1 MRPLSIARLNPK
13 SAALGPGCRAIIWTH
28 GCSRQCPGCIAREM
42 NESPPEGSYSPEMLY
57 QWVKSCSGITGITI
71 SGGEPFEQDPEA
83 LCTFLK
89 MVREDPR
96 RLSILC
102 YTGCEL
108 ATLQKKKSARAILEC
123 IDVLIDGAYL
133 QERNTGLALRGSDNQ
148 RIHVLNKNF
157 QEEYR
162 RLETSYQRKIEIAL
176 SRDFK
181 LELTGIPPKDFLQNL
196 AKKLDQHGYIFSM
209 NNHLTGIHPSGVDHE
224 RS

>member
-1 MRPLSIARLNPK
+1 M
-13 SAALGPGCRAIIWTH
+13 
-28 GCSRQCPGCIAREM
+28 
-42 NESPPEGSYSPEMLY
+42 
-57 QWVKSCSGITGITI
+57 
-71 SGGEPFEQDPEA
+71 
-83 LCTFLK
+83 
-89 MVREDPR
+89 
-96 RLSILC
+96 
-102 YTGCEL
+102 
-108 ATLQKKKSARAILEC
+108 
-123 IDVLIDGAYL
+123 LIDGAYL